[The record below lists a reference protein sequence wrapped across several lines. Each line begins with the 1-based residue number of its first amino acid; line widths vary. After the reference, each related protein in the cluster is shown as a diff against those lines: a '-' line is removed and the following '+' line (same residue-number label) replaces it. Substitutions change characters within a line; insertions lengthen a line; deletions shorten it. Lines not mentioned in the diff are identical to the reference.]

1 MHTVVG
7 SASHS
12 KTIKFGLPLQPPTV
26 CVYTFPH
33 ADSKNT
39 VDIGGDMELTHEPT
53 PTSRQNLE
61 TNMRL

>member
-1 MHTVVG
+1 
-7 SASHS
+7 
-12 KTIKFGLPLQPPTV
+12 LQPPTV

-53 PTSRQNLE
+53 PTS
-61 TNMRL
+61 